1 MACPSGAANG
11 TSVEPSAVACRAI
24 PLTVRSRYWA
34 SYSSMPC
41 CTEAVPCFHRLESS
55 RASVWAVAVL
65 AFGAPNRA
73 IRMKLSI
80 NSRCQF
86 DGFVL
91 LAQALTQYLCG
102 GLSSSRRL
110 CS

>member
-1 MACPSGAANG
+1 MSPSQDTTPGDACQGSGVSG
-11 TSVEPSAVACRAI
+11 GGLVVVAG
-24 PLTVRSRYWA
+24 
-34 SYSSMPC
+34 
-41 CTEAVPCFHRLESS
+41 RL
-55 RASVWAVAVL
+55 R
-65 AFGAPNRA
+65 GGGGPPPGG

-80 NSRCQF
+80 NSRRQF

-110 CS
+110 CY